1 MIHWDRWHT
10 LLAVFRH
17 GTYAMAAKSLRIDST
32 TVGRRLKRLEQ
43 DLGYELFIRD
53 NERLHPT
60 MRCQDLL
67 THIEAAAEAL
77 RGAEQQSARDDLGSV
92 WRELR
97 ITAPPFLIGS
107 LFAPAMDGL
116 VKNLRIKV
124 ELIGTASK
132 APLARRE
139 ADIAIRI
146 EDDADVLKFDHTRI
160 EGERIGTLSYA
171 VYCARGRDPETL
183 PWAGLTPRLSR
194 STGSEIVQSLAGP
207 DGLRYQGNHFE
218 TVCRLAGSGVAR
230 ALLPRGLADC
240 DPDLVRIS
248 DTLLRQ
254 PLWMLFHRQ
263 DRDIV
268 HLRTARGWI
277 RDLAGLYGTPPQL
290 ETS

>member
-17 GTYAMAAKSLRIDST
+17 GTYAMAANALRIDST

-43 DLGYELFIRD
+43 ELGYELFIRD

-60 MRCQDLL
+60 TRCQDLL

-97 ITAPPFLIGS
+97 ITAPPFLINS
-107 LFAPAMDGL
+107 LFAPAMNEL
-116 VKNLRIKV
+116 VAGLRIKV

-146 EDDADVLKFDHTRI
+146 EDDAEVLKFDRARI
-160 EGERIGTLSYA
+160 EAERIGTLVYA
-171 VYCARGRDPETL
+171 VYCARGQDPEAL
-183 PWAGLTPRLSR
+183 PWAGLTPRHSR

-207 DGLRYQGNHFE
+207 AGLRYQGNHFE
-218 TVCRLAGSGVAR
+218 TVHRLVQSGVAR
-230 ALLPRGLADC
+230 ALLPRGLADD
-240 DPDLVRIS
+240 DPDLIRIS
-248 DTLLRQ
+248 DTRLEQ
-254 PLWMLFHRQ
+254 PLWMLFHRP
-263 DRDIV
+263 DRDII
-268 HLRTARGWI
+268 HLRSARTWI
-277 RDLAGLYGTPPQL
+277 RGLTERYG
-290 ETS
+290 S